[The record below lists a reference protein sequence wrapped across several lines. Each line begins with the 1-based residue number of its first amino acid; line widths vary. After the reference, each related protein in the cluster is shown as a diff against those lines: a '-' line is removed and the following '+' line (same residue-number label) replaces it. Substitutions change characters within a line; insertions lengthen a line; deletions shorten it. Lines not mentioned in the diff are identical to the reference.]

1 MLSGT
6 SPNTL
11 VSPHYLRNCR
21 ASDLVDQIIQRFD
34 ATISAVFYGHTH
46 RDEFEIA
53 YSTPTAPAADTAVMV
68 SYIAPALTPTSGNPT
83 FRVYSVDP
91 VTFAVL
97 DYTVYI
103 ANLTSPTYQSGPTWE
118 KLYSVKETYGG
129 LLTPPVTDAA
139 DELTPAFWHNLTVL
153 FEEDDELYQTWY
165 ARRIRDYSDVTCTG
179 TCKTSS
185 ICQLRASQS
194 QYNW

>member
-1 MLSGT
+1 MVST
-6 SPNTL
+6 IAEL
-11 VSPHYLRNCR
+11 VALLNP
-21 ASDLVDQIIQRFD
+21 ADQIIQRFD

-46 RDEFEIA
+46 KDEFEIA
-53 YSTPTAPAADTAVMV
+53 YSTPAAPAADTAVMV

-97 DYTVYI
+97 DYTVYF
-103 ANLTSPTYQSGPTWE
+103 ANLTSPSYQSGPTWE
-118 KLYSVKETYGG
+118 KLYSVKDAYGS
-129 LLTPPVTDAA
+129 LLNPPVTDAA
-139 DELTPAFWHNLTVL
+139 DELTPAFFHNLTVL
-153 FEEDDELYQTWY
+153 FEEDDDLYQTWY
-165 ARRIRDYSDVTCTG
+165 ARRTRDYSDATCTG